1 MSNEL
6 SELNEEVKETE
17 LVPSPTRLALL
28 INNEVLDILG
38 LPDRLAAILLSNP
51 TIIDVT
57 DFSGISV
64 GDIYN
69 PNKEEFTRVIAAT
82 KLIKEEGFNE

>member
-1 MSNEL
+1 MPNENN
-6 SELNEEVKETE
+6 ELNEEVEE
-17 LVPSPTRLALL
+17 REIVPSPIRLALL

-38 LPDRLAAILLSNP
+38 LPDRIAAILLSNP
-51 TIIDVT
+51 TIVEVT
-57 DFSGISV
+57 DFHGVNI

-69 PNKEEFTRVIAAT
+69 PDKEEFTRVIAAT

>member
-1 MSNEL
+1 MSNENN
-6 SELNEEVKETE
+6 ELNAEVQNREI
-17 LVPSPTRLALL
+17 VPSPIRLALL
-28 INNEVLDILG
+28 IDNEVLDILG

-69 PNKEEFTRVIAAT
+69 PDKEEFTRVIAAT